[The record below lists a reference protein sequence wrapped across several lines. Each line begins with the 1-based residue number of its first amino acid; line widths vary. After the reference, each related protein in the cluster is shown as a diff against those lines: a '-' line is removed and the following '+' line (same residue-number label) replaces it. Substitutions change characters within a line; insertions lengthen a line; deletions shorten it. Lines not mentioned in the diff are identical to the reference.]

1 MKEGAPHHILVIDDE
16 KAIRDSFCSYLEDC
30 DFRVSCAEDGQA
42 GLALFRT
49 DAPDLILV
57 DLRMPVMD
65 GLAVLETVH
74 GEAPELPLIVVSGT
88 GQMQDAVKTLQ
99 LGAWDYLL
107 KPVADLSAL
116 RHAVDKALE
125 RAALLRQRRAYQK
138 HLEEEVARR
147 TAELEGANRDLNQI
161 NTRLRR
167 LVGTTAA
174 LSRHDDLW
182 LLGQDLLKAFGDH
195 MRATGGSLYLV
206 EPEGLRLV
214 HSLDPGHAPDF
225 IHFPLKEGS
234 VYYRLISEG
243 KPLLICHLSTQSQ
256 MSGSGWTGYRDDS
269 VLAFPLP
276 NEKGQIMGVL
286 SLHGKL
292 SPPFKPQ
299 DREVGAILAA
309 YGSEVFKATRSTT
322 ALRESEERFRKIT
335 LFAKDAIIMMDVD
348 GQVSFWNKAAEEIFG
363 FSEGQALG
371 RTLHDLIAP
380 SDVRKVYRDT
390 YPTIGANNALSNL
403 GKHVELTARHQSGR
417 VFPIELSLSALK
429 LTGTWH
435 LVGIIRDIS
444 RRKQTIEKL
453 QASERKVR
461 SYLDTAP
468 DGIFVTTTQGD
479 YVEVNQ
485 AACRMTGYNEIELL
499 DLNLIDLTPPES
511 QRNIFNYFEQVV
523 QKGRAIG
530 ESAFVRKDR
539 SRGFWTIHGVRLSEN
554 RFLWFTKDVTEERQL
569 EKQLRQAQ
577 KMESIGTLAGG
588 IAHDFNNILSSIL
601 GYTEL
606 TLAVMPEEES
616 QLNHYVNAILKA
628 GERARDLV
636 GQILTFSR
644 QGEQIQAPVQ
654 VHLILKEAL
663 KLLRSSLPA
672 TIEIRQKISDAGS
685 TMADPTQIHQ
695 VIMNLCTNAYHAMEV
710 EGGILNVQL
719 TRTELDDSA
728 RLNSLSLAAGTYLK
742 LTVSDT
748 GSGMPQEVI
757 DRIFDP
763 YFTTKEKGKGTGLG
777 LAVVHG
783 IVKSHQGAIQVTSAP
798 GEGSTFKI
806 YLPASSIHDIPEM
819 PIASPLPTGDERIL
833 LVDDEAEIVAI
844 EQQMLERLGY
854 RVKAFANSVEAL
866 THFQA
871 HAGDFDLV
879 ITDLTMPGLTGDRL
893 TEELLKVRPD
903 LPIILCTGFSEMMN
917 EAKAEAVGITKFLM
931 KPVSMV
937 DFAMAVRQVLL

>member
-1 MKEGAPHHILVIDDE
+1 MKDGAPPHILVIDDD
-16 KAIRDSFCSYLEDC
+16 KAIRESFTHFLEDC
-30 DFRVSCAEDGQA
+30 EYRVSCAENGKIGITRFQDE
-42 GLALFRT
+42 
-49 DAPDLILV
+49 APDLILV

-65 GLAVLETVH
+65 GKAVLNHVH
-74 GEAPELPLIVVSGT
+74 AQAPELPLIVVSGT
-88 GQMQDAVKTLQ
+88 GQMSDAVQTLH

-107 KPVADLSAL
+107 KPVADLSVL
-116 RHAVDKALE
+116 RHAVDRALE
-125 RAALLRQRRAYQK
+125 RAALLRQKRAYQT
-138 HLEEEVARR
+138 HLEAEVARR
-147 TAELEGANRDLNQI
+147 TAELEKANQELNQI
-161 NTRLRR
+161 NASLRS
-167 LVGTTAA
+167 LVGTTAT
-174 LSRHDDLW
+174 LSRHANLW
-182 LLGQDLLKAFGDH
+182 KLGQDLLQAFGDH

-225 IHFPLKEGS
+225 IDFPLKEGS
-234 VYYRLISEG
+234 VYYQLISEG
-243 KPLLICHLSTQSQ
+243 KPLLINHLSSLAQ
-256 MSGSGWTGYRDDS
+256 MSPSGWEGYGDDS
-269 VLAFPLP
+269 LLAFPLL
-276 NEKGQIMGVL
+276 NEKGQMMGVL
-286 SLHGKL
+286 SLHSKQP
-292 SPPFKPQ
+292 PPFNPQ

-309 YGSEVFKATRSTT
+309 YGSEVFKATRSTA

-335 LFAKDAIIMMDVD
+335 IFAKDAIIMMDVD
-348 GQVSFWNKAAEEIFG
+348 GNVSFWNKAAEEIFG
-363 FSEGQALG
+363 FDEEHALG
-371 RTLHDLIAP
+371 QTLHDLIAP
-380 SDVRKVYRDT
+380 TNVRRVYQET
-390 YPTIGANNALSNL
+390 YPVPGANEAISKM
-403 GKHVELTARHQSGR
+403 GKHVELTARHSSGR

-429 LTGTWH
+429 LSGSWH

-444 RRKQTIEKL
+444 RRKETIERL

-468 DGIFVTTTQGD
+468 DGIFVTTTQGN

-523 QKGRAIG
+523 QKGRTIG
-530 ESAFVRKDR
+530 ESAFLRKDR

-606 TLAVMPEEES
+606 TLAVMPQEET
-616 QLNHYVNAILKA
+616 QLSHYVNAILKA

-654 VHLILKEAL
+654 VHLILKETL

-672 TIEIRQKISDAGS
+672 TIEIRQKIDDAGS
-685 TMADPTQIHQ
+685 TIADPTQIHQ
-695 VIMNLCTNAYHAMEV
+695 VIMNLCTNAFHAME
-710 EGGILNVQL
+710 ETGGILSVL
-719 TRTELDDSA
+719 LERIELSDSA
-728 RLNSLSLAAGTYLK
+728 LLNTLSLAAGTYLK
-742 LTVSDT
+742 LTVGDT
-748 GSGMPQEVI
+748 GVGMPQAVI

-798 GEGSTFKI
+798 AEGSTFEI
-806 YLPASSIHDIPEM
+806 YLPASTLRDIPEI

-833 LVDDEAEIVAI
+833 LVDDEEEIVAI

-854 RVKAFANSVEAL
+854 KVDAYANSVEAL
-866 THFQA
+866 HHFQQN
-871 HAGDFDLV
+871 AGAYDLV

-893 TEELLKVRPD
+893 TEQLLKVRAD

-917 EAKAEAVGITKFLM
+917 EQKAEALGITKFLM

>member
-1 MKEGAPHHILVIDDE
+1 MKDDAPPHILVIDDD
-16 KAIRDSFCSYLEDC
+16 KATRESFTHYLEDC
-30 DFRVSCAEDGQA
+30 DYRVSCAENGKI
-42 GLALFRT
+42 GLDRYQ
-49 DAPDLILV
+49 DEPPDLILV

-65 GLAVLETVH
+65 GMAVLSHVH
-74 GEAPELPLIVVSGT
+74 AEAPELPLIVVSGT
-88 GQMQDAVKTLQ
+88 GHTRDAIKTLH

-107 KPVADLSAL
+107 KPVADLSIL

-125 RAALLRQRRAYQK
+125 RAALLRQERAYHE
-138 HLEEEVARR
+138 HLEAEVARR
-147 TAELEGANRDLNQI
+147 TAELEKANRDLNQI
-161 NTRLRR
+161 NARLRS
-167 LVGTTAA
+167 LVGTTAT
-174 LSRHDDLW
+174 LSQHDDLW
-182 LLGQDLLKAFGDH
+182 LLGQDLLRAFGDH

-206 EPEGLRLV
+206 EPTGLRLV
-214 HSLDPGHAPDF
+214 HSLDPGHAPEF

-234 VYYRLISEG
+234 VYHRLINEG
-243 KPLLICHLSTQSQ
+243 TPLLVNRLSSQPQ
-256 MSGSGWTGYRDDS
+256 MSPSGWEGYRNDS
-269 VLAFPLP
+269 LLAFPLP
-276 NEKGQIMGVL
+276 NEKGQMMGVL
-286 SLHGKL
+286 SLHGKYP
-292 SPPFKPQ
+292 PPFKPQ

-309 YGSEVFKATRSTT
+309 YGSEVFKATRSTM

-335 LFAKDAIIMMDVD
+335 LFAKDAIVIMDVD
-348 GQVSFWNKAAEEIFG
+348 GHVSFWNKAAEEIFG
-363 FSEGQALG
+363 FDEAHALG

-380 SDVRKVYRDT
+380 SDVRRTYRENYPVPEANDT
-390 YPTIGANNALSNL
+390 VAGF
-403 GKHVELTARHQSGR
+403 GKHVELTARHSSGR

-444 RRKQTIEKL
+444 RRKEAIEKL

-468 DGIFVTTTQGD
+468 DGIFVTTTRGD

-511 QRNIFNYFEQVV
+511 QRHIFNYFEQVV
-523 QKGRAIG
+523 QKGRTIG
-530 ESAFVRKDR
+530 ESAFMRKDR
-539 SRGFWTIHGVRLSEN
+539 SRGFWTIHGVRLTEN

-606 TLAVMPEEES
+606 TLAVMSEEET
-616 QLNHYVNAILKA
+616 QLSHYVNAILKA

-672 TIEIRQKISDAGS
+672 TIEIRQKINDAGS

-695 VIMNLCTNAYHAMEV
+695 VIMNLCTNAFHAMEAT
-710 EGGILNVQL
+710 GGVLNVQL
-719 TRTELDDSA
+719 ERIEMSDTVLLTT
-728 RLNSLSLAAGTYLK
+728 LSLAAGTYLK
-742 LTVSDT
+742 LTVGDT
-748 GSGMPQEVI
+748 GVGMPQGVI

-798 GEGSTFKI
+798 REGSTFEI
-806 YLPASSIHDIPEM
+806 YLPASTVHDTPEA

-833 LVDDEAEIVAI
+833 LIDDEEEIVAI

-854 RVKAFANSVEAL
+854 QVEAYANSVKAL
-866 THFQA
+866 KHFQENA
-871 HAGDFDLV
+871 AAYDLV

-893 TEELLKVRPD
+893 TEQLLKIRPD

-917 EAKAEAVGITKFLM
+917 EQKAEALGITKFLM

>member
-1 MKEGAPHHILVIDDE
+1 MKDGVPVHILVIDDE
-16 KAIRDSFCSYLEDC
+16 KAIRDSFSNYLEDC
-30 DFRVSCAEDGQA
+30 NYRVSCAANGA
-42 GLALFRT
+42 IGLKLFR
-49 DAPDLILV
+49 DESPDLILV

-65 GLAVLETVH
+65 GMQVLEH
-74 GEAPELPLIVVSGT
+74 IHAEAPDIPIIVVSGT
-88 GQMQDAVKTLQ
+88 GQMDDAIRTLRM
-99 LGAWDYLL
+99 GAWDYLL
-107 KPVADLSAL
+107 KPVSELSAL

-125 RAALLRQRRAYQK
+125 RAELLRQKRAYRI
-138 HLEEEVARR
+138 HLEEEVKRR
-147 TAELEGANRDLNQI
+147 TTELEDANRELGET
-161 NTRLRR
+161 NTRLRH
-167 LVGTTAA
+167 LVSTTAV
-174 LSRHDDLW
+174 LSQNEDIW
-182 LLGQDLLKAFGDH
+182 QLGQELLEAFGDH
-195 MRATGGSLYLV
+195 MQATGGSLYLV
-206 EPEGLRLV
+206 KPEGLRLV
-214 HSLDPGHAPDF
+214 HSLDPGHAPAF
-225 IHFPLKEGS
+225 INFPLEEGS
-234 VYYRLISEG
+234 VYYHLINEG
-243 KPLLICHLSTQSQ
+243 KPLLIDRLSTQPQ
-256 MSGSGWTGYRDDS
+256 LTTSGWEGYDDDS
-269 VLAFPLP
+269 ALAFPLP
-276 NEKGQIMGVL
+276 NEKGRIIGVL
-286 SLHGKL
+286 SLHGKAQ
-292 SPPFKPQ
+292 PPFKSQ

-348 GQVSFWNKAAEEIFG
+348 GQISFWNKAAEEIFG
-363 FSEGQALG
+363 FSEEQALG
-371 RTLHDLIAP
+371 NTLHDLIAP
-380 SDVRKVYRDT
+380 SEVRGVYRET
-390 YPTIGANNALSNL
+390 YPSVRANKDKSKV
-403 GKHVELTARHQSGR
+403 GKHVELSACHSSGR

-429 LTGTWH
+429 LSGSWH

-444 RRKQTIEKL
+444 RRKETIEKL

-468 DGIFVTTTQGD
+468 DGIFVTTTRGD

-530 ESAFVRKDR
+530 ESAFMRKDR

-606 TLAVMPEEES
+606 TLAVMPEDES
-616 QLNHYVNAILKA
+616 QLTHYVNAILKA

-663 KLLRSSLPA
+663 KLLRSSLPS

-685 TMADPTQIHQ
+685 TMADPTLIHQ
-695 VIMNLCTNAYHAMEV
+695 VIMNLCTNAFHAMEAT
-710 EGGILNVQL
+710 GGILKV
-719 TRTELDDSA
+719 ELERIELEDATLLSPQ
-728 RLNSLSLAAGTYLK
+728 SLAAGTYLK
-742 LTVSDT
+742 LSVGDT
-748 GSGMPQEVI
+748 GLGMPQDVI

-783 IVKSHQGAIQVTSAP
+783 IVKSHQGAIRVSSIP
-798 GEGSTFKI
+798 GEGSTFEI
-806 YLPASSIHDIPEM
+806 FLPASSIHDIPEM
-819 PIASPLPTGDERIL
+819 PIASPLPTGSERIL

-854 RVKAFANSVEAL
+854 EVEAYANSLEAL
-866 THFQA
+866 KHFQA
-871 HAGDFDLV
+871 NAEAYDLV
-879 ITDLTMPGLTGDRL
+879 ITDLTMPGMTGDRL
-893 TEELLKVRPD
+893 TEELLNVRPG

-917 EAKAEAVGITKFLM
+917 EKKAEALGITKFLM

>member
-1 MKEGAPHHILVIDDE
+1 MKDGPPPHILVIDDE
-16 KAIRDSFCSYLEDC
+16 KAIRDSFSNYLEDC
-30 DFRVSCAEDGQA
+30 DYRISCAENGKL
-42 GLALFRT
+42 GLDLFRT
-49 DAPDLILV
+49 TAPDLILV

-65 GLAVLETVH
+65 GLEVLKHVH
-74 GEAPELPLIVVSGT
+74 TEAPDLPIIVVSGA
-88 GQMQDAVKTLQ
+88 GQMSDAVKTLH

-116 RHAVDKALE
+116 NHAVHKALE
-125 RAALLRQRRAYQK
+125 RAALLQQKRAYHE
-138 HLEEEVARR
+138 HLEEEVTRR
-147 TAELEGANRDLNQI
+147 TAELENANRDLSQI
-161 NTRLRR
+161 NTRLRS
-167 LVGTTAA
+167 LVGTTAT
-174 LSRHDDLW
+174 LSQHDDPLQ
-182 LLGQDLLKAFGDH
+182 LGKDLLQAFGDH

-206 EPEGLRLV
+206 ETEGLRLI
-214 HSLDPGHAPDF
+214 HSLDPGHAPAF
-225 IHFPLKEGS
+225 IDFPLKEGS
-234 VYYRLISEG
+234 VYYRLINEG
-243 KPLLICHLSTQSQ
+243 KPLLINHLASQ
-256 MSGSGWTGYRDDS
+256 AQMTASGWEGYCSDS

-276 NEKGQIMGVL
+276 NEKGQIIGVL
-286 SLHGKL
+286 SLHSKTR
-292 SPPFKPQ
+292 PPFKSQ

-309 YGSEVFKATRSTT
+309 YGSEVIKATRSTT

-348 GQVSFWNKAAEEIFG
+348 GRISFWNKAAEEIFG
-363 FSEGQALG
+363 FSEEQALDHV
-371 RTLHDLIAP
+371 LHDLIAP
-380 SDVRKVYRDT
+380 SEVRRTYRDT
-390 YPTIGANNALSNL
+390 YPIVHGNSALSKT
-403 GKHVELTARHQSGR
+403 GKHVELTARHKSGHT
-417 VFPIELSLSALK
+417 FPIELSLSALK
-429 LTGTWH
+429 LAGTWH

-444 RRKQTIEKL
+444 RRKETIEKL

-468 DGIFVTTTQGD
+468 DGIFVTTTHGD

-511 QRNIFNYFEQVV
+511 QRHIFNYFEQVV
-523 QKGRAIG
+523 QKGRVIG
-530 ESAFVRKDR
+530 ECAFIRKDR
-539 SRGFWTIHGVRLSEN
+539 GRGFWTIHGVRLSEN

-636 GQILTFSR
+636 SQILTFSR

-654 VHLILKEAL
+654 VHLIVKEAL
-663 KLLRSSLPA
+663 KLLRSSLPS
-672 TIEIRQKISDAGS
+672 TIEIRQKVIDAGS

-695 VIMNLCTNAYHAMEV
+695 VIMNLCTNAYHAMEE
-710 EGGILNVQL
+710 EGGLLKVQL
-719 TRTELDDSA
+719 ERTELEDPA
-728 RLNSLSLAAGTYLK
+728 LLNTFSLAAGTYLK
-742 LTVSDT
+742 LTVGDT
-748 GSGMPQEVI
+748 GKGMPQDVI

-783 IVKSHQGAIQVTSAP
+783 IVRSHQGAIQVASVP
-798 GEGSTFKI
+798 GEGSTFEI
-806 YLPASSIHDIPEM
+806 YLPASGIHDIPEM
-819 PIASPLPTGDERIL
+819 PLASPLPTGSECIL

-854 RVKAFANSVEAL
+854 TVKAYSDSVEAL
-866 THFQA
+866 KHFQEDA
-871 HAGDFDLV
+871 QAYDLV

-893 TEELLKVRPD
+893 TVEMLKTRPD

-917 EAKAEAVGITKFLM
+917 EQKAKSIGITKYLM